1 MNTIDDYVSEN
12 GIVRVDFIKADIEGA
27 ERDMLRGVVKI
38 LQRFKPKLSIC
49 TYHLKDDPEVLE
61 SIVKMP
67 YLSIK
72 SIMHIRKCMLACNI
86 NGKNCV

>member
-61 SIVKMP
+61 SIVKNAVPEYKVHHAYKKM
-67 YLSIK
+67 YVS
-72 SIMHIRKCMLACNI
+72 
-86 NGKNCV
+86 V